1 MILIYVK
8 NIKKLLLSIYII
20 ISFINFL
27 NYIILNKKN
36 KLLNL
41 NNFIL
46 LSFYL
51 TLLDLQYH
59 FQLKFGLKIN

>member
-20 ISFINFL
+20 ISFIDFL

-59 FQLKFGLKIN
+59 FQLKFGLNIN

>member
-20 ISFINFL
+20 ISFIDFL